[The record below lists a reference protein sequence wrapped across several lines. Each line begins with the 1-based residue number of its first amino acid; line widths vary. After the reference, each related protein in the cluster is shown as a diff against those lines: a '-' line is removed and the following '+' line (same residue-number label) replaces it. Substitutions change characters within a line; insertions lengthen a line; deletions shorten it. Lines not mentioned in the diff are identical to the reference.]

1 METVSQA
8 VTSEPLLTVIEQ
20 TGRVIRTDAH
30 LLTDAHRRL
39 LRQYHINSIN
49 RIDET
54 SLSQLSEVEREETAG
69 LVFF

>member
-30 LLTDAHRRL
+30 LLTDARRRL
-39 LRQYHINSIN
+39 LRQYHINSNN
-49 RIDET
+49 RTDET